1 MSQPTGAFRARRL
14 DRLRERSRSSG
25 ESPQVGVQPA
35 GPGAPRARSSS
46 APGGTRAE
54 ELARVLGGHVVETAA
69 GTVTIV
75 ETRIPL
81 RADLGRLVDLPD
93 PIAPDRPIVCLDTE
107 TTGLGTAAGNVALP
121 GRPRTLAGRM
131 SSWYASC
138 CYPTIPTSRH
148 SWRSW
153 SGISRRTRRWSATT
167 AGPSTGRSSAARY
180 RLHGR
185 PPPVHAA
192 HLDLLRRRPPGVASS
207 TAGRPAG
214 AAWRRASAVST
225 GTSDLP
231 GALIPERYFS
241 WLRTGRAELF
251 TRCPGAQPAGRRVP
265 RPAAARTC
273 PGRAARAGWPGR
285 SAVVEPRDLAGLGRL
300 YARRG
305 RTADAL
311 VCFDQTLERL
321 TVPWRDRDVQSAVA
335 ADRARALGRLGRR
348 AESASA
354 WEAVALDGGPMAPVA
369 WIAVAK
375 SLEHV
380 DTGSGRRP
388 CAARRAD
395 TLAFRLRFLGQP
407 QPLRGA

>member
-1 MSQPTGAFRARRL
+1 M
-14 DRLRERSRSSG
+14 
-25 ESPQVGVQPA
+25 
-35 GPGAPRARSSS
+35 
-46 APGGTRAE
+46 
-54 ELARVLGGHVVETAA
+54 LGGHVVETAA
-69 GTVTIV
+69 GTVAIV

-93 PIAPDRPIVCLDTE
+93 PIAPGRPIVCLDTE
-107 TTGLGTAAGNVALP
+107 TTGLGTAAGTVPFLVAL
-121 GRPRTLAGRM
+121 GRWQADEFVVRQLLLPDHPDERALLEVLERH
-131 SSWYASC
+131 
-138 CYPTIPTSRH
+138 IPTDASLV
-148 SWRSW
+148 SYN
-153 SGISRRTRRWSATT
+153 
-167 AGPSTGRSSAARY
+167 GRAFDWPLITARY

-192 HLDLLRRRPPGVASS
+192 HLDLLPLARQVWRHRLPDARLGSVETGICGVH
-207 TAGRPAG
+207 RHE
-214 AAWRRASAVST
+214 
-225 GTSDLP
+225 DLP

-251 TRCPGAQPAGRRVP
+251 SDVLEHNRQDVVSLALLLRHLSQDVLPERDGRVAG
-265 RPAAARTC
+265 
-273 PGRAARAGWPGR
+273 G
-285 SAVVEPRDLAGLGRL
+285 SVEPRDLAGLGCL

-311 VCFDQTLERL
+311 VCFDQALERL

-335 ADRARALGRLGRR
+335 AERARALGRLGRR

-380 DTGSGRRP
+380 TRDPAAALR
-388 CAARRAD
+388 AARRAD

-407 QPLRGA
+407 QPLVERDLARRLPRLIRLARAQAPGAASAA